1 MCSQVLL
8 GRARKIIPA
17 IRISRPTVYLPEIRL
32 LQHDSAPYPHREKIP
47 ALMCILQKTFSNTL
61 QSVYEHAACIAYGC
75 FFSPMGTLKKPHS
88 M

>member
-32 LQHDSAPYPHREKIP
+32 SQHDSAPYPHREKIP
-47 ALMCILQKTFSNTL
+47 ANPD
-61 QSVYEHAACIAYGC
+61 VYFAENLFKYAPKRLRACRLYC
-75 FFSPMGTLKKPHS
+75 LWLFF
-88 M
+88 